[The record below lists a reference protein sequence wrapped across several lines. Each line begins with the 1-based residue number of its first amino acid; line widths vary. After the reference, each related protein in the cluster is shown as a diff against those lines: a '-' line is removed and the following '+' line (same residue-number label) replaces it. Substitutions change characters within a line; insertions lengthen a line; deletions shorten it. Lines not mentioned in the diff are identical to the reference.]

1 MLLKHKNT
9 LFDYELKRS
18 NNNEGLK
25 EGDFWIN
32 VDLTIK
38 NDEIDLRY
46 IRDAISYFEL
56 KELDDKLKKF
66 RSSNNKKK
74 ENIVLIKHFDEFDL
88 FPDGTMI
95 QKFFFYDDVFKYY
108 SLVYNDDEL
117 LWFINKNEE
126 FLKEHGAKI
135 IIKKPEEILTFIGVD

>member
-18 NNNEGLK
+18 DNNEGLK

-108 SLVYNDDEL
+108 SIVYNDDEL

-126 FLKEHGAKI
+126 FLKEQ
-135 IIKKPEEILTFIGVD
+135 